1 MNTSRGGLLNSDD
14 VIAAL
19 KTGKIGRLAL
29 DVSKSNYPF
38 VWLCASR
45 DCCHVFLLKYYVTN

>member
-1 MNTSRGGLLNSDD
+1 MSLWVRRAGVTIVNTSRGGLLNSDD

-29 DVSKSNYPF
+29 DVSI
-38 VWLCASR
+38 
-45 DCCHVFLLKYYVTN
+45 